1 MAEYFFELLTEEIPA
16 WMFQSSWT
24 TPVDAALE
32 KLCGDLGGGKWKTD
46 ATSRRLIIFLRELP
60 LREEDR
66 EIEVKGPPKKSP
78 DAALQ
83 GFLKKQ
89 NATKED
95 LIESADEYFRIRRKI
110 AGRDISAIVQERIP
124 QLIEGL
130 RWPKMMRWGA
140 GEHAYIRPIHSIV
153 SIFEGAH
160 LPITIFGVESDV
172 KTVGHRT
179 LGPEAFR
186 VDSYHDYLK
195 KLELASVDVE
205 AAHRKNVMVQR
216 ALVLAKQA
224 GGVPSEDVSIWAQ
237 WQYLTEY
244 PGVVRA
250 EFRPEYLAL
259 PEEVLVT
266 VMRVHQKQLPIRDRD
281 GKLTSSFL
289 AVLDNEG
296 DPEGNAAYGNSFVTN
311 ARFADAQFFYDTDR
325 KKKLE
330 ERIEQLAHL
339 QFQEKL
345 GNYAEKTE
353 RVKQIAIRI
362 ASRIDADLGHVE
374 TAAKLCKADL
384 VTEMVKEFTDLQGK
398 IGGIYARE
406 EGLPEPVWQAIYDHY
421 QPANVDDA
429 LPRNIAGIIVSLADR
444 LDTLTG
450 FFRIGL
456 KPTGSKDPF
465 ALRRAAQGAVQIL
478 LNRDQREVRLSI
490 GELLDIVSDLPAQA
504 RQDLVAFFA
513 ERVATILEASAW
525 QFAYDEIRAVMESG
539 WLNIPLTDLVD
550 RISALKSIRDEP
562 DFLSLLDSVKRITNI
577 TQDHDST
584 RVDATLFENDVE
596 RRLDELADVVSSQ
609 IADFASERR
618 YREALTSFAALA
630 PELEKFFDDVMV
642 MVEDERVRANR
653 KSLLMKTA
661 HALKPIADVRQ
672 IVVDR
677 RDYRP

>member
-1 MAEYFFELLTEEIPA
+1 MAEYLFELLTEEIPA
-16 WMFQSSWT
+16 WMFHASWS

-32 KLCGDLGGGKWKTD
+32 KLVAECGGGKWKTD
-46 ATSRRLIIFLRELP
+46 ATSRRLIIVLRDLP
-60 LREEDR
+60 LREADR
-66 EIEVKGPPKKSP
+66 EQEVKGPPKKSP

-89 NATKED
+89 NATKD
-95 LIESADEYFRIRRKI
+95 DIIESADEYIRIRKKI
-110 AGRDISAIVQERIP
+110 AGRETGAILQERIP

-140 GEHAYIRPIHSIV
+140 GEHAYIRPIHSV
-153 SIFEGAH
+153 LSIFDGAH
-160 LPITIFGVESDV
+160 LPIAIFGIESGT

-179 LGPEAFR
+179 LSPRPVG
-186 VDSYHDYLK
+186 VDSYHDYAK

-205 AAHRKNVMVQR
+205 AEHRKNVMVQR
-216 ALVLAKQA
+216 ALVLAKEA
-224 GGVPSEDVSIWAQ
+224 GGVPSEDVTIWSQ

-325 KKKLE
+325 RKKLE
-330 ERIEQLAHL
+330 ERIEQLSHL

-345 GNYAEKTE
+345 GNYADKTE
-353 RVKQIAIRI
+353 RIERI
-362 ASRIDADLGHVE
+362 ATAIATEIGIDTADVAR
-374 TAAKLCKADL
+374 AARLCKADL
-384 VTEMVKEFTDLQGK
+384 VTEMVKEFTDLQGR

-406 EGLPEPVWQAIYDHY
+406 ESEPETVWQAIYDHY
-421 QPANVDDA
+421 QPVNVDDA
-429 LPRNIAGIIVSLADR
+429 LPRNVAGAIVSLADR
-444 LDTLTG
+444 LDTLVG
-450 FFRIGL
+450 FFRVGI
-456 KPTGSKDPF
+456 KPTGSRDPF

-478 LNRDQREVRLSI
+478 LNRDKREVRVSI
-490 GELLDIVSDLPAQA
+490 ERLLEIAEAGAQKD
-504 RQDLVAFFA
+504 DLVAFFA
-513 ERVATILEASAW
+513 ERIATILEASAW

-539 WLNIPLTDLVD
+539 WLDLPLTDLVD
-550 RISALKSIRDEP
+550 RIAALKAVRDEP
-562 DFLSLLDSVKRITNI
+562 DFLSLLDSAKRITNI

-584 RVDATLFENDVE
+584 RVDASLLQEDVE
-596 RRLDELADVVSSQ
+596 RRLNELADLASSQ
-609 IADFASERR
+609 IAELVSARCYQD
-618 YREALTSFAALA
+618 ALRSFAALA
-630 PELEKFFDDVMV
+630 PELENFFKEVMV
-642 MVEDERVRANR
+642 MVDDPAVRANR

-661 HALKPIADVRQ
+661 QAIRPIADVTK

-677 RDYRP
+677 RDYRNP